1 MKSHEFKNE
10 GQVL

>member
-10 GQVL
+10 GHVL